1 MPEFVNVIPKDIP
14 LTETQVAALGKIN
27 WAHEVPHP
35 DGGTQPQFGL
45 KQITVEKPDGREL
58 IRRDSQ
64 GRPERIFVAN
74 SPTLLKVGSWNSGLS
89 SLQFVNLGIHG
100 PISTYILS
108 LEEIVEPIIP
118 DRINEIGNFVVEVNR
133 TQTQDLESRFVLE
146 AQQRIVDMYQGYIT
160 SGIME
165 SDDEFV
171 RKLLEDASVSLKLV
185 RDSREQIP
193 GRVRGL
199 VPKAQELG
207 VVYIDERGD
216 HSQRGVIFDPEA
228 IDIVFTP
235 DTDDLSLTDF
245 TNHSREVL
253 RWSKAT
259 DLERIAASLNSLLFA
274 LGLGHTSVL
283 TAQLMFIPSALLV
296 AVIGFIFL
304 KEKLSKN

>member
-74 SPTLLKVGSWNSGLS
+74 SPTLLKVGSWNSGFS

-133 TQTQDLESRFVLE
+133 TQTQDL
-146 AQQRIVDMYQGYIT
+146 
-160 SGIME
+160 
-165 SDDEFV
+165 
-171 RKLLEDASVSLKLV
+171 
-185 RDSREQIP
+185 
-193 GRVRGL
+193 
-199 VPKAQELG
+199 
-207 VVYIDERGD
+207 
-216 HSQRGVIFDPEA
+216 
-228 IDIVFTP
+228 
-235 DTDDLSLTDF
+235 
-245 TNHSREVL
+245 
-253 RWSKAT
+253 
-259 DLERIAASLNSLLFA
+259 
-274 LGLGHTSVL
+274 
-283 TAQLMFIPSALLV
+283 
-296 AVIGFIFL
+296 
-304 KEKLSKN
+304 